1 MLLTKSSN
9 IKKNYNK
16 GFTLIEI
23 IVVISIIAILCAVI
37 APTYFKYTKDAKEKV
52 CNVNCLQLE
61 RSYNLYLEKEN
72 IEHSDVVFE
81 QFLQNQGKNICPEH
95 GYMIYVDEKVQC
107 SVHVGDDVKKENEDE
122 VPFLE

>member
-1 MLLTKSSN
+1 MLLIKSGI

-23 IVVISIIAILCAVI
+23 IVVISIIAILCAI
-37 APTYFKYTKDAKEKV
+37 ITPTYFKYTKYAKGKV

-72 IEHSDVVFE
+72 IEHNDVIFE

-95 GYMIYVDEKVQC
+95 GHMIYVDGKVQC
-107 SVHVGDDVKKENEDE
+107 SVHVGDNGKKGNEEE